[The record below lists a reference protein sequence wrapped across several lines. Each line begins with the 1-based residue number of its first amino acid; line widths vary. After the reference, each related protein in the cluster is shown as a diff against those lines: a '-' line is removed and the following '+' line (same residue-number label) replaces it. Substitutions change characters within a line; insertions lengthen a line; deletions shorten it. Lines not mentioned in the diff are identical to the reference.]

1 MLTPV
6 TPETL
11 EAHIDWAYS
20 LALDPARSGYPTYA
34 DGIKTREDFIRAA
47 RRAMEG
53 ENRELLLFRAD
64 GEVCGWIQWFWQ
76 PGERYAQTDGFL
88 TGSHTDRALTEFLA
102 HAAERCP
109 GYALHLGFPFDNARA
124 VEWLRQSGARVLER
138 SVHLELFFDRYAP
151 REAPVHVSC
160 MSGSDDEAAFCALHT
175 ATDMF
180 WTAERILAD
189 RENWHVYLYGDGDAP
204 TAALYAHGI
213 SNGWPEIFGMAGD
226 VTPTAYRALMTACL
240 NDCKAAGCAHMTYF
254 EEDESKLPILA
265 ELGFTIISRYVCY
278 QKIL

>member
-1 MLTPV
+1 MLTPM
-6 TPETL
+6 TL
-11 EAHIDWAYS
+11 EELDRYVDWAYG
-20 LALDPARSGYPTYA
+20 LALDLTCSGYPTYA
-34 DGIKTREDFIRAA
+34 DGIKTREDFVRAA
-47 RRAMEG
+47 RRAIES

-88 TGSHTDRALTEFLA
+88 TGSHTEGALTEFLA
-102 HAAERCP
+102 YAAEKCT
-109 GYALHLGFPFDNARA
+109 GYALYLGFPANNARV
-124 VEWLRQSGARVLER
+124 VEWLRQSDACLLDQ

-175 ATDMF
+175 ATDMY
-180 WTAERILAD
+180 WTAERILTD
-189 RENWHVYLYGDGDAP
+189 RENWHVYLYRDGDKS

-226 VTPTAYRALMTACL
+226 IAPTAYRALLTACL
-240 NDCKAAGCAHMTYF
+240 NDCKAAGGRHMTFF

-265 ELGFTIISRYVCY
+265 EFGFTIISRYICF